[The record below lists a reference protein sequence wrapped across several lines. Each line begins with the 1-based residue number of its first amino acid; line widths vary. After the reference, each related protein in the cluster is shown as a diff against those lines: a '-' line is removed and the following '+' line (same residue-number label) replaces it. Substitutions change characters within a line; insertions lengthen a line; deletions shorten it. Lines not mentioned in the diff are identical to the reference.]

1 MTTETFYNRGIW
13 SISMRILT
21 LPLLCIVLAA
31 PAFAQERDDDWDPMT
46 VDIVDALNCHIDAQ
60 SYNGFAI
67 TLDDSDQ
74 NWKKRGW
81 KKLQSPNFMMSEYRL
96 PAPIEVTAGYKT
108 DRIAFT
114 SSGVLAILDLAD
126 PGVIAKDEQI
136 ENQMD
141 PNPMIDAIVKSGV
154 ASRAE
159 VEKEMTFR
167 KFLGERVIVDES
179 ETDEKLGMVFHT
191 KIARSISNVTSHPGK
206 TLYGCSYRIDMKE
219 IGAQ

>member
-1 MTTETFYNRGIW
+1 
-13 SISMRILT
+13 MRIALF
-21 LPLLCIVLAA
+21 PLLCFTLAA
-31 PAFAQERDDDWDPMT
+31 SAVAQDNDDDWDPMT
-46 VDIVDALNCHIDAQ
+46 VDIVDALNCHIDAR
-60 SYNGFAI
+60 SYNGFALTI
-67 TLDDSDQ
+67 DDSDQ

-81 KKLQSPNFMMSEYRL
+81 IKVKSPNFMMSEYRL

-114 SSGVLAILDLAD
+114 SSGVLAVLDLAD
-126 PGVIAKDEQI
+126 PNIIAKPEQI

-141 PNPMIDAIVKSGV
+141 PGPMIDEIVKSGV
-154 ASRAE
+154 ATRAR

-179 ETDEKLGMVFHT
+179 ETDEKLGMVFRT
-191 KIARSISNVTSHPGK
+191 KIARSISNVASHPGK

-219 IGAQ
+219 IEAQ